1 MLEPDRTDS
10 PPPLLSCGHRWSG
23 TEPWEDMLVILK
35 EEVDGRPAYSTGH
48 WCRLCRARRD
58 IEARRLGSQVEADAW
73 LRVAGAV
80 P

>member
-1 MLEPDRTDS
+1 MLEDDDTDS
-10 PPPLLSCGHRWSG
+10 PLPLLACGHCWNG

-48 WCRLCRARRD
+48 WCRLCRARRG
-58 IEARRLGSQVEADAW
+58 IAARRLGSLVEADAW
-73 LRVAGAV
+73 LRV